1 MTSTDSSLNT
11 AGPSIGTMARIEAL
25 RLARHPVFVIANLIS
40 FGWVVLFAVQATD
53 AEPPSDLMSWPVIP
67 AFFVG
72 LTSLVLMARQTRS
85 TEAAAEAMHAAP
97 GTEAQRTLALALA
110 CLVPFAHGLA
120 FVVAEIAVAGI
131 TKPDPAE
138 WWFGTLPNLEVLAS
152 LVALAPV
159 ACLGGGLLGVLVG
172 RWLRFPGAAAVVVLV
187 MVVVCML
194 GMYPSEET
202 SHPVLRLFAPWA
214 TFHSGTNEEDGTQ
227 VLYGGS
233 PYFYLGYVLCLCA
246 AAVIAAMWHDR
257 VARTREL
264 RLTFVAVV
272 VVGLAALGLAMTTG
286 TTDNRRSDPVASFD
300 GT

>member
-11 AGPSIGTMARIEAL
+11 AGPSVAAMARIEAG
-25 RLARHPVFVIANLIS
+25 RLARNPFFLLANLVS
-40 FGWVVLFAVQATD
+40 LGFVVLFAVQATD
-53 AEPPSDLMSWPVIP
+53 AEPPSDLLSWPVIP

-110 CLVPFAHGLA
+110 CFVPFLHGVLFILA
-120 FVVAEIAVAGI
+120 EVALAAA
-131 TKPDPAE
+131 KSPDPQE
-138 WWFGTLPNLEVLAS
+138 WWFATLADVEVWVI

-172 RWLRFPGAAAVVVLV
+172 RWLRFPGAAAVVVVLLV
-187 MVVVCML
+187 VGCML

-214 TFHSGTNEEDGTQ
+214 SFHSGTNEEDGTQ
-227 VLYGGS
+227 VMYGGS
-233 PYFYLGYVLCLCA
+233 PYFYLAYICCLCA

-257 VARTREL
+257 VARTRQL
-264 RLTFVAVV
+264 RIAFAGVV
-272 VVGLAALGLAMTTG
+272 VVGLAALGLSMTTG
-286 TTDNRRSDPVASFD
+286 TSENRVSDPVASFD
-300 GT
+300 SK